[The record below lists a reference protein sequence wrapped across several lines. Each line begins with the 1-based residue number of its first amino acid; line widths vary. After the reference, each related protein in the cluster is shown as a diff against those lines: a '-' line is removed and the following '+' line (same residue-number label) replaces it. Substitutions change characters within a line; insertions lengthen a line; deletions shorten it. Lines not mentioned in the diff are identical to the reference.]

1 MIKIK
6 NNGSTFLSD
15 YVLSLKIDLIFFITK
30 EVPEVFT
37 ILSLQFLKKFNFIKR
52 KVVVEFAA
60 DGELAV

>member
-15 YVLSLKIDLIFFITK
+15 YVFSLKIDLIFFITK